1 MKINDIL
8 HTRFNIFQDFLHN
21 FSFWSNSPSWALW
34 VLRLWCKSGKFTEKK
49 CYIRLV
55 HLHFDNM
62 TSLQNGLKT
71 KIFCCTRTHFT
82 HIFLHSLGLRKL
94 KYAIITAVLY
104 LKSYYFHRQIGRPEN
119 RYRIQILVG
128 YGIPLLFIILTGIVE
143 ATGPVC
149 SKWRPRFNEQ
159 SCFFSGYYFIFQI
172 FLGCTS

>member
-1 MKINDIL
+1 MYLLQSTYLHYLVNVKFRHYEKATKFEKISHLLWQNSCFYSVASTQVGDFFKFCGLLIMSELCCKQLHSNFRTDIQ
-8 HTRFNIFQDFLHN
+8 F
-21 FSFWSNSPSWALW
+21 
-34 VLRLWCKSGKFTEKK
+34 FT
-49 CYIRLV
+49 CYI
-55 HLHFDNM
+55 
-62 TSLQNGLKT
+62 G
-71 KIFCCTRTHFT
+71 
-82 HIFLHSLGLRKL
+82 
-94 KYAIITAVLY
+94 KYP
-104 LKSYYFHRQIGRPEN
+104 YFHRNIGRPEN